1 MMSSQSNSEQSD
13 SVHYRE
19 VAEKLRELAFE
30 FRFPGTR
37 KKLLDLA
44 LRYERRADGLD
55 GRSGAS
61 SAQSQP

>member
-1 MMSSQSNSEQSD
+1 MRASQANTEQSD
-13 SVHYRE
+13 SVHYRD

-30 FRFPGTR
+30 FRFAGTR
-37 KKLLDLA
+37 KKLVDLA
-44 LRYERRADGLD
+44 LRYERRADDLD